1 MAWPLKASTPNKIAQ
16 TMKMK
21 AAVLYEM
28 GKSRPYNESHPL
40 QIEEIDLSTPQQ
52 GEVLVRI
59 HAAGL
64 CHSDLSVIDGNR
76 PRPLPMVL
84 GHEAA
89 GEVVECGAGVGDLKA
104 GDHVIFSFVPAC
116 GHCYPCMTGR
126 PALCEP
132 GAAANS
138 RGTLLGG
145 GIRLK
150 NKDLRQVNHHLGIS
164 AFAEY
169 AIVST
174 HSVVK
179 IAADL
184 PYRVAAL
191 FGCAVL
197 TGAGAVVNTA
207 DVMTGQDILIVGLG
221 GVGFAALLA
230 ALARGAGKV
239 IAADINP
246 LKRKTALEMGAHE
259 AIDPAEEDAVAR
271 VKEELTRGGVEV
283 AVEFAGA
290 IGALEFAFACTRRG
304 GTTVTAGLPHPS
316 KRLHLSPVVLVGEER
331 TLKGSYLGGSIPSRD
346 IPAYISLYQSGRLPV
361 DKLLSHTLSLE
372 DINEGFER
380 LAQGNAIRQVITF

>member
-1 MAWPLKASTPNKIAQ
+1 
-16 TMKMK
+16 MKVK

-28 GKSRPYNESHPL
+28 GKSRPYDKSNPL
-40 QIEEIDLSTPQQ
+40 QIEEIDLSVPDY

-89 GEVVECGAGVGDLKA
+89 GEVVECGLGIRDLKP
-104 GDHVIFSFVPAC
+104 GDHVVFSFVPAC
-116 GHCYPCMTGR
+116 GHCHPCMTGR

-150 NKDLRQVNHHLGIS
+150 NKDLRELNHHLGVS

-169 AIVST
+169 AIVSR
-174 HSVVK
+174 HSLVK
-179 IAADL
+179 ITADL
-184 PYRVAAL
+184 PYDIAAL

-197 TGAGAVVNTA
+197 TGVGAVVNTA
-207 DVMTGQDILIVGLG
+207 QLMMGQDILIVGLG

-230 ALARGAGKV
+230 AVARGAGKV

-246 LKRKTALEMGAHE
+246 RKRDTALAMGAHE
-259 AIDPAEEDAVAR
+259 VIDPGEKDAVPR
-271 VKEELTRGGVEV
+271 VREELTRGGVEV

-290 IGALEFAFACTRRG
+290 IAALEFAFACTRRG

-316 KRLHLSPVVLVGEER
+316 KRMNLSPVVLVGEER

-346 IPAYISLYQSGRLPV
+346 IPAYVSLYQSGRLPV
-361 DKLLSHTLSLE
+361 DKLLSHTLTLQE
-372 DINEGFER
+372 INEGFER